1 MSKTNLKNLKESIDE
16 NVLHLGRENFFFNLN
31 NTRKAL
37 TLNIKRRRNSTVRI
51 RNFFVHEKIFSRQ

>member
-16 NVLHLGRENFFFNLN
+16 NVLHLGREKNFFNLN

-37 TLNIKRRRNSTVRI
+37 TLNIKRRINSTVRI
-51 RNFFVHEKIFSRQ
+51 RNFFVHEKIFSKQ